1 MKLFSS
7 VCLTLLIACGTGS
20 LPPGLTGGSA
30 EQAAIKAAEDW
41 LRLFDAA
48 DYSAT
53 WDTAGSLFQSQ
64 ITKQRWR
71 ESAGTARSPLGAVT
85 TRAVRNASYSMSLPG
100 APDGEY
106 VTITY
111 DTAFANKAAGV
122 ETAVVM
128 RDPSNGKWQVVGYFV
143 R

>member
-1 MKLFSS
+1 MKFVFG
-7 VCLTLLIACGTGS
+7 VCLSFLIACGTGS

-41 LRLFDAA
+41 LRLIDAA
-48 DYSAT
+48 DYNAT

-64 ITKQRWR
+64 ITRQRWS
-71 ESAGTARSPLGAVT
+71 ESVGAARAPLGAVA
-85 TRAVRNASYSMSLPG
+85 TRLVRNASYSMSLPG

-106 VTITY
+106 VTIIY

-128 RDPSNGKWQVVGYFV
+128 RDPSTGRWQVVGYFV
-143 R
+143 K

>member
-1 MKLFSS
+1 MKFLFSI
-7 VCLTLLIACGTGS
+7 CLSFLIACGTGS

-30 EQAAIKAAEDW
+30 EQAAIKAAEEW
-41 LRLFDAA
+41 LRLLDAA
-48 DYSAT
+48 NYNAT
-53 WDTAGSLFQSQ
+53 WDAAGPLFQSQ
-64 ITKQRWR
+64 ITKPRWSD
-71 ESAGTARSPLGAVT
+71 SAGTARSPLGAVT

-122 ETAVVM
+122 ETVVAM
-128 RDPSNGKWQVVGYFV
+128 RDPSTGKWQVVGYFV